1 MSIDLSKIKAREL
14 PKKTVKVNILGTEQ
28 EQEITVLTGENR
40 IRTWSLDFSVNAD
53 ESTVKR
59 VKICLEAGAKLPEKD
74 VDLLI
79 KLDWDAAVQL
89 AGEVLA
95 CTREFDGEI
104 TAAKAAAEKNLK
116 ADVSTATAG

>member
-1 MSIDLSKIKAREL
+1 MIDLKNIKAREL

-40 IRTWSLDFSVNAD
+40 IRTWSLDFTVNAD

-59 VKICLEAGAKLPEKD
+59 VKICLEAGAGLPESD

-79 KLDWDAAVQL
+79 SLDWDAAVSL

-95 CTREFDGEI
+95 FTREFD
-104 TAAKAAAEKNLK
+104 AKISDEKAKAEKNLT